1 MSAFYKAVNWN
12 QQKYIYDGL
21 LAAAVALYLGLFIAG
36 TLLRDANAT
45 VETALIRGLG
55 SGAFVLLTII
65 LAIGPLARFDR
76 RFLPILYNRRHL
88 GVTMCLL
95 ALAHAVFT
103 VIQFHALGNVNPFV
117 SLLTGSADARHVSS
131 YPFEILGLVALGI
144 LLLMAATSHDFW
156 LSVLGAPVW
165 KALHMLVYVAYGL
178 LVAHIALGSLQATA
192 SRVPALLLI
201 AGAAAVFGL
210 QIAAG
215 QRERALDGAERM
227 PASDG
232 WIEVCAVDE
241 IRELRAT
248 MATIGGERIA
258 VFKYDGKVS
267 CVSNVCRH
275 QNGPLGE
282 GKIVDGCITCPWHGY
297 QYLPD
302 SGTSPPPFTEKVAT
316 YNVRV
321 RGGRVYVDPRAN
333 PPGTRVEPAWIADVG
348 AHGRVRTPG
357 ADGRARLPDDFYV
370 GYQPVAPAPI
380 ARGVRRAV
388 MVTVAIALASSIV
401 LAATQDRADPGV
413 FEYGHLRTLHG
424 QIREF
429 PYPSLLVPGSGT
441 TDREAAYTRYLL
453 VASGKH
459 GAQALTAGLDGQ
471 WADLRGTRIARG
483 DREML
488 EIADAGV
495 TVTPPAPNVRLG
507 IPMSLPVSLG
517 EMTLRG
523 EIVDGKCWLGV
534 MKPATGAVHRGCATR
549 CVSGGIPPLLM
560 TTDSAG
566 RVTHY
571 LLADAAGMAAGASFA
586 EFVGRR
592 VELTGEVIQDAD
604 LPVMRVKR
612 TVVVW

>member
-12 QQKYIYDGL
+12 RQKYIYDGL
-21 LAAAVALYLGLFIAG
+21 LAAAVTLYLGLFVGG
-36 TLLRDANAT
+36 TLLRDSNAT

-55 SGAFVLLTII
+55 SAAFVLLTII

-95 ALAHAVFT
+95 ALAHATFT

-117 SLLTGSADARHVSS
+117 SLLTGSADVRHVSS
-131 YPFEILGLVALGI
+131 FPFELLGLVALGI

-156 LSVLGAPVW
+156 LAVLGAPVW

-178 LVAHIALGSLQATA
+178 LVAHVALGSLQSTA
-192 SRVPALLLI
+192 SRVPALLLV
-201 AGAAAVFGL
+201 ASAAAVFGL

-215 QRERALDGAERM
+215 LRERALDISERM
-227 PASDG
+227 PANDG
-232 WIEVCAVDE
+232 WIDVCAVDE

-248 MATIGGERIA
+248 MASVGGERIA
-258 VFKYDGKVS
+258 IFRYDGKVS

-316 YNVRV
+316 YSVRV
-321 RGGRVYVDPRAN
+321 RGGRVYVDPRPN
-333 PPGTRVEPAWIADVG
+333 PPGTRVEPARIPDPTVGDGVGVGPHGVG
-348 AHGRVRTPG
+348 ADNVGRHGR
-357 ADGRARLPDDFYV
+357 ADLQDDFYV
-370 GYQPVAPAPI
+370 GYHPAAPTQI
-380 ARGVRRAV
+380 ARGVRHAV
-388 MVTVAIALASSIV
+388 IAMLALALAGSVV

-429 PYPSLLVPGSGT
+429 PYPSLLVPRSGV
-441 TDREAAYTRYLL
+441 TDQEAAYTRYLL

-495 TVTPPAPNVRLG
+495 TVTPPAP
-507 IPMSLPVSLG
+507 
-517 EMTLRG
+517 
-523 EIVDGKCWLGV
+523 
-534 MKPATGAVHRGCATR
+534 
-549 CVSGGIPPLLM
+549 
-560 TTDSAG
+560 
-566 RVTHY
+566 
-571 LLADAAGMAAGASFA
+571 
-586 EFVGRR
+586 
-592 VELTGEVIQDAD
+592 
-604 LPVMRVKR
+604 
-612 TVVVW
+612 